1 MLNKGVID
9 MPYTQLLNQMIS
21 KSGLT
26 VKEIAERCTQ
36 SGAKVTPAYIS
47 TLKNDKN
54 DRVPSD
60 ELSRAIAKACGADE
74 NLLVIQAYLDKAP
87 KEVSEAINS
96 LKKFFSMGLMGFIE
110 NEFTTQEQKNI
121 EKIADEMPMAEFV
134 SLLAKTNEKL
144 DIKKL
149 PGPMSYKVTNQ
160 SDELIIKQTLSQAA
174 GIAVSDNGMAPII
187 NKGNKVTVEIKALKE
202 YKTGDILCF
211 TEKEAPKKIL
221 VRKAVFNGEGRK
233 SITLLPVNAEF
244 TPKTVNTDSL
254 IILGKV
260 KQIIVDL

>member
-9 MPYTQLLNQMIS
+9 MPYTQLLNEMIS

-26 VKEIAERCTQ
+26 VKEISERCTQ

-87 KEVSEAINS
+87 KEVSKVIEL
-96 LKKFFSMGLMGFIE
+96 LKTTFLMGIMGIVE
-110 NEFTTQEQKNI
+110 NELTTQEQRNL
-121 EKIADEMPMAEFV
+121 EKITDEMPLAEFV
-134 SLLAKTNEKL
+134 SMLAKIDTKL
-144 DIKKL
+144 NIKKMQ
-149 PGPMSYKVTNQ
+149 GTMSFKSTSQN
-160 SDELIIKQTLSQAA
+160 DEFTIKQTLSQAA

-187 NKGNKVTVEIKALKE
+187 SKGNKVTVEIKALKE
-202 YKTGDILCF
+202 YKTGDVLCF